1 MIQFTCKD
9 HPGLPQGHDD
19 CDGDGVSWSTVEL
32 KSDLADGYG
41 MLSVE
46 CENPDADDIALDG
59 FFHDAI
65 LAHHMKAAIA
75 DIEEDHGAFLAYIDD
90 ELGKFKCMHAT
101 PKGSMPMM
109 WPETIACIVKR
120 AKLDAVEQYTSALKA
135 MLALHR
141 IGGPLEIIEFGPGGT
156 GEETEAHQ
164 EIDAAKE
171 QAAKLLGM
179 IQVSSTD

>member
-1 MIQFTCKD
+1 MTQFTCKD
-9 HPGLPQGHDD
+9 RPGHPQGHSD
-19 CDGDGVSWSTVEL
+19 CEGDGVSWSMVEL
-32 KSDLADGYG
+32 KSALADCVSGQ
-41 MLSVE
+41 SVDVE
-46 CENPDADDIALDG
+46 HLY
-59 FFHDAI
+59 HDAI

-75 DIEEDHGAFLAYIDD
+75 DIEEDNGAFLAFIDD

-179 IQVSSTD
+179 IQVKPATD